1 MSLLSSKDSV
11 NKRIKYGG
19 TTVFLDTDL
28 DLAGKSFEPISNSS
42 SNYFS
47 GTYDGQVRTISN
59 LKIEST
65 SFVHPALFGI
75 CMNFTIRN
83 TAISSSSSITSFY
96 KSSGKGN
103 SYIANTVG
111 IGRACLIENI
121 VNMAD
126 LTYSGDTGDHNLHF
140 GGIVGWLESKE
151 YTTSSTRNCVNYGT
165 LTYSG
170 KSTGVVEIGGI
181 VSIILHSYNK
191 TLIQNCANYGKII
204 SKGPVTMRKVYLTG
218 IVSYGHD
225 DKTTIENC
233 LSVGKIESNKESDFI
248 GSIVKRRTKN
258 PLDCNIT
265 NSFWT
270 GDVGYGNEAEGFN
283 YTLINSYPVEKL
295 NKTTAN
301 ELNSYMSEKSGWTSW
316 FTLHLNGGRIND
328 NNQTDLIVTQN
339 QFPDPAISGNTFVGW
354 FKDAACTQLVYPR
367 ESNGVDLYA
376 C

>member
-1 MSLLSSKDSV
+1 MRLLSSKDSV

-65 SFVHPALFGI
+65 SFVHPALFGS

-103 SYIANTVG
+103 SYIASTVS

-151 YTTSSTRNCVNYGT
+151 YTSSSTRNCVNYGT

-181 VSIILHSYNK
+181 VNIILHSYNK
-191 TLIQNCANYGKII
+191 TLIQNCAIYGVIA
-204 SKGPVTMRKVYLTG
+204 SKGETTMRALYIGG
-218 IVSYGHD
+218 IGSYENYD
-225 DKTTIENC
+225 ETIIENC
-233 LSVGKIESNKESDFI
+233 LSLGKIESNTESIFI
-248 GSIVKRRTKN
+248 GNVIKKGKEFL
-258 PLDCNIT
+258 P
-265 NSFWT
+265 
-270 GDVGYGNEAEGFN
+270 
-283 YTLINSYPVEKL
+283 
-295 NKTTAN
+295 
-301 ELNSYMSEKSGWTSW
+301 
-316 FTLHLNGGRIND
+316 
-328 NNQTDLIVTQN
+328 TQISLT
-339 QFPDPAISGNTFVGW
+339 ISGQAMLGTIMKQKGSTSRLLIHT
-354 FKDAACTQLVYPR
+354 A
-367 ESNGVDLYA
+367 
-376 C
+376 